1 MLDTIKSRYKVTKS
15 PEQASYEQQIGL
27 KQNEEYRKMVEK
39 TFLQI
44 VNLFIGKYKGVSIEP
59 PRGREKSYKSLKG
72 KIDKLEIERLCKL
85 YAIEGISKEDKKR
98 LCNLVISHIEPN
110 GDKEKT
116 AEIQKEIEDIFYG
129 EINSFEQVEKLISKK
144 QLSDNMKT
152 ACLRV
157 SKIRLEN
164 GESLKN
170 EKILNDIEN
179 NFGQEAAA
187 RENKEEKDLLHWE
200 CVEEV
205 KNSKS
210 IEKLHRPME
219 YLKAKDLRAFKIV
232 IANVPDDAKTENGQ
246 LQKIIEERKNA
257 PEDEIKKYNAKC
269 CIELEKD
276 FAQYLLKNTEILQK
290 MGIQILNEGYK
301 RKNKANGYIADHIKF
316 SYIEHPEYTF
326 ELQLRSL
333 YIEELSRANGPA
345 AHDKRSGKA
354 RIFPNTENSEE
365 FIKQLKQSVP
375 DYTILER
382 AENGYKIKNCTL
394 MENMLEYYLGYI
406 DTNSPEYQTG
416 VKHVRKYMEENKL
429 NKELK

>member
-1 MLDTIKSRYKVTKS
+1 MGINVRSTMDIDANIT
-15 PEQASYEQQIGL
+15 GMNF
-27 KQNEEYRKMVEK
+27 NEDAIRI
-39 TFLQI
+39 L
-44 VNLFIGKYKGVSIEP
+44 VNEIAN
-59 PRGREKSYKSLKG
+59 
-72 KIDKLEIERLCKL
+72 IDLHDN
-85 YAIEGISKEDKKR
+85 ISFT
-98 LCNLVISHIEPN
+98 V
-110 GDKEKT
+110 DKEKVIREDNEYGGFSYKIIGQFFNIIVPFFIDIST
-116 AEIQKEIEDIFYG
+116 GDIITPRAIEYQYKTLLEDEYIELYTYNY
-129 EINSFEQVEKLISKK
+129 ETIIAEKLQTILTRSTAN
-144 QLSDNMKT
+144 SRMKDFY
-152 ACLRV
+152 
-157 SKIRLEN
+157 
-164 GESLKN
+164 

-179 NFGQEAAA
+179 NFGQEAAT

-200 CVEEV
+200 CVEEA

-406 DTNSPEYQTG
+406 DTNSPEYQKG
-416 VKHVRKYMEENKL
+416 VKYVRKYMEENKL